1 MVKRRSWNAL
11 KVEVLSMLKDNPGT
25 TSKDISAALEVST
38 SNAGMILHRLH
49 KQSLTDRKK
58 PDIWRIWKKP
68 PFHYSI
74 SDRGLAR
81 LEYLRKSNG
90 IHISK

>member
-11 KVEVLSMLKDNPGT
+11 KVEVLSLLKDNPGT
-25 TSKDISAALEVST
+25 TSKDISAALEVSM

-49 KQSLTDRKK
+49 KQKLVDRRK
-58 PDIWRIWKKP
+58 PDIWQTWRKP

-81 LEYLRKSNG
+81 LGFLQKT
-90 IHISK
+90 